1 MVTDLRF
8 AFRRLLKSGDPV
20 EALRLDP
27 AADTAATTVQTID

>member
-1 MVTDLRF
+1 MMTDLRF
-8 AFRRLLKSGDPV
+8 AFRRLLSLMNPV